1 MSDHTNAWSRVTCDM
16 TDSEFCAWVRE
27 RCEMTLRNTAAGVY
41 MQGLIDRLM
50 ASESENARLREELL
64 SFDNRAELFDQEQAS
79 EVLEQIAERLR
90 LRWRTHRGV

>member
-1 MSDHTNAWSRVTCDM
+1 M